1 MRGSS
6 NENSNDSNASIHTPG
21 HGGNLIVLLHEFDMI
36 VVTAA
41 DPLYELPGDAGWRH
55 EGAII
60 DLVGKFVESLPK
72 E

>member
-1 MRGSS
+1 
-6 NENSNDSNASIHTPG
+6 
-21 HGGNLIVLLHEFDMI
+21 MI